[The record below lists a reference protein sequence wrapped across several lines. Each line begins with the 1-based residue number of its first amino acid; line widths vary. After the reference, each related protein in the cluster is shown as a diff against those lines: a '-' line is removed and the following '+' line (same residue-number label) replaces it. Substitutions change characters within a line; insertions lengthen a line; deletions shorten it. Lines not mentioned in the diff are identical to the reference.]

1 MKYLKKTNCFLP
13 GWTDDI
19 RWTIPPVRSFAS
31 SSRCSAQDG
40 SSSRDRR
47 SGRRQSAIRC
57 RAKWKLNLRKVL
69 QQLNSFFLNSF
80 SSSYKLLAFSII

>member
-1 MKYLKKTNCFLP
+1 MELITIRIVMKYLKIDCFFLP
-13 GWTDDI
+13 EWTDDI

-31 SSRCSAQDG
+31 SSRCSGWDG

-69 QQLNSFFLNSF
+69 QQINSFF
-80 SSSYKLLAFSII
+80 